1 MEAVTLFRDAL
12 ILVVLL
18 SAPALLVTTVLGVL
32 LSIVQGL
39 FQIQDQALAYTVK
52 VIALV
57 TVLLL
62 TGRWMQTEIVSLANQ
77 MFVLLSRVR

>member
-32 LSIVQGL
+32 ISIVQGL
-39 FQIQDQALAYTVK
+39 FQIQDQALAYTVE

-57 TVLLL
+57 KS
-62 TGRWMQTEIVSLANQ
+62 TEVSIAKI
-77 MFVLLSRVR
+77 